1 MRHINMH
8 GQTNWLSRKG
18 PLPLRRVE
26 ERRTVIDNVDSA
38 TRIEF
43 MNSGAL
49 SGDGICQGGI

>member
-1 MRHINMH
+1 MH